1 MQRTSVGYWICERDI
16 GFGDRAHS
24 AVNHR
29 EAHFL
34 VFDLQERVLQGLDR
48 TIDIAFWAG
57 QRICEWV
64 QLSVSQV
71 SSSMDRG
78 ITGRFGRWG

>member
-1 MQRTSVGYWICERDI
+1 MQRTSIRYWICERDI

-57 QRICEWV
+57 
-64 QLSVSQV
+64 
-71 SSSMDRG
+71 
-78 ITGRFGRWG
+78 